1 MKNSRIQMKTNKK
14 KRFKR
19 NIFMFITTIF
29 LVIGGVAAYF
39 IYETVRAANE
49 AYTEMDRGNKS
60 KLREYEITMG
70 KDPFSVLILGIE
82 DYSSGGANG
91 RTDSMMVAT
100 LNPDTQSMKLL
111 SIPRDTRVYFPT
123 LDRYSKINHANAYGG
138 KDMTIDRVE
147 ELLGIPI
154 DYVVSVNFEGF
165 KNIIDIIGGVTV
177 EVPFNFSEKSDE
189 SKKMIYFTEGE
200 MNLDGEEA
208 LAYARM
214 RKQDPRGD
222 HGRSARQ
229 RQIMMAAVDQLI
241 APQNLLKIDRISR
254 ELGQNIETN
263 IRITDGLGLTRVYT
277 DFDSNNI
284 ESLAIK
290 GSDEYIGG
298 ISYFVP
304 TEEGIAEVQSILKS
318 HLGMNSLT
326 TGKND
331 TLESTT
337 SEAENQ
343 VNTP

>member
-1 MKNSRIQMKTNKK
+1 
-14 KRFKR
+14 
-19 NIFMFITTIF
+19 MFITTFF

-100 LNPDTQSMKLL
+100 LNPETQSMKLL

-177 EVPFNFSEKSDE
+177 EVPFDFSEKSDE

-214 RKQDPRGD
+214 RKKDPRGD
-222 HGRSARQ
+222 HGRSERQ

-241 APQNLLKIDRISR
+241 SPQNLLKIDRISR

-284 ESLAIK
+284 ESLSIK
-290 GSDEYIGG
+290 GADEYIGG

-304 TEEGIAEVQSILKS
+304 SEEGIAEVQSILKT

-326 TGKND
+326 TGTND